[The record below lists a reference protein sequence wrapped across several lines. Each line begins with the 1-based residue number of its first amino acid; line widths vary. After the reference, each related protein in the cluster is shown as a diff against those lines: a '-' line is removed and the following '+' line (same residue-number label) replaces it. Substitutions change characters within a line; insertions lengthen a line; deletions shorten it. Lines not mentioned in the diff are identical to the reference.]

1 VVVYI
6 IRKLLNTIP
15 TVLGVALITFLLF
28 NVVGGDPALQMVGKH
43 ATAAQIA
50 EIHHEYGLD
59 LPQVEQFGNFLKQIV
74 TFDYG
79 RSYATKRRI
88 SDMILSGIGPS
99 LSLAIPAFFLTT
111 VLSILVGLFVSY
123 YRGTAWDKGA
133 VVFCV
138 VGMSLPMLAYILFG
152 QYFFAYKLGWFPISG
167 YDDDPIA
174 RFSYVALPVIIWVM
188 VSMGY
193 DVRFYRTAIIEEV
206 SQDYVR
212 TARAKGLPEKRV
224 FLKHVLK
231 NSMIPIL
238 TNVVLEIPLL
248 VLGAFLLEGF
258 FGIPGL
264 GSITI
269 DAIHNSDF
277 PVIKAMT
284 VLQALLMIF
293 GNLLTDILYTVVD
306 PRVSLK

>member
-1 VVVYI
+1 MAVYI
-6 IRKLLNTIP
+6 FRKLLNTIP
-15 TVLGVALITFLLF
+15 TVLGVALIVFILF

-59 LPQVEQFGNFLKQIV
+59 KTPALQFVDFLKQIV

-79 RSYATKRRI
+79 RSYATKRQI
-88 SDMILSGIGPS
+88 SDMITSGIGPS
-99 LSLAIPAFFLTT
+99 LSLAIPAFFFTT
-111 VLSILVGLFVSY
+111 ILSVLIGLFVAY
-123 YRGTAWDKGA
+123 FRGTFWDKGT
-133 VVFCV
+133 VVLCV

-167 YDDDPIA
+167 YEDDPIA
-174 RFSYVALPVIIWVM
+174 RFSYVALPAIIWIAVGL
-188 VSMGY
+188 GY
-193 DVRFYRTAIIEEV
+193 DVRFYRTALLEEV

-212 TARAKGLPEKRV
+212 TARAKGLSDKRV

-284 VLQALLMIF
+284 ILQALLMIF
-293 GNLLTDILYTVVD
+293 GNLLTDILYTVFD
-306 PRVSLK
+306 PRVRLG

>member
-1 VVVYI
+1 MAVYI

-15 TVLGVALITFLLF
+15 TLFGVVLIVFILF
-28 NVVGGDPALQMVGKH
+28 NVAGGDPCYQMVGKP
-43 ATAAQIA
+43 ASGQQIR
-50 EIHHEYGLD
+50 ECHQEYGYD
-59 LPQVEQFGNFLKQIV
+59 LPKPVQFVKLLKGVV

-79 RSYATKRRI
+79 RSYATKRQI

-99 LSLAIPAFFLTT
+99 LTLAIPAFFFTT
-111 VLSILVGLFVSY
+111 FLSVLIGLFVSY
-123 YRGTAWDKGA
+123 YRGMAFDKWT

-138 VGMSLPMLAYILFG
+138 IGMSLPMLAYILFG
-152 QYFFAYKLGWFPISG
+152 QYFFAYKLGLFPISG
-167 YDDDPIA
+167 YEEDPIG
-174 RFSYVALPVIIWVM
+174 RFSYVALPAIIWVM
-188 VSMGY
+188 VSLGY
-193 DVRFYRTAIIEEV
+193 DVRFYRTAILEEV

-212 TARAKGLPEKRV
+212 TARAKGLAEKRV

-269 DAIHNSDF
+269 DAVHNSDF
-277 PVIKAMT
+277 PVLVAMT

-293 GNLLTDILYTVVD
+293 GNLLTDVLYTVFD
-306 PRVSLK
+306 PRVSLR